1 MDVGTVRPPADRVGV
16 TAIRVRAF
24 VPEDRSGAVDVLEA
38 LGASGTFRD
47 EEVRVAAGVIDDAIA
62 DPAGY
67 VILAGDAGDAKGTAR
82 GFVCGGSTPLTESTW
97 HLYWIC
103 VHPEAAGRGLGR
115 ALQSRFEESVRAR
128 GGRRVVVETSGR
140 ADYARARRFYEAAGY
155 GEAGRISDFYA
166 DGDACV
172 LYSKTL

>member
-1 MDVGTVRPPADRVGV
+1 VGV
-16 TAIRVRAF
+16 TGLGVRPFGAG
-24 VPEDRSGAVDVLEA
+24 DRAAAVEVLEV
-38 LGASGTFRD
+38 LGACGVFRE

-62 DPAGY
+62 DPLGY
-67 VILAGDAGDAKGTAR
+67 VILAGEAEKIVR

-103 VHPEAAGRGLGR
+103 VHPEASGHGLGR
-115 ALQSRFEESVRAR
+115 ALQSRFEQAVHDQ

-155 GEAGRISDFYA
+155 REVGRIPDFYA
-166 DGDACV
+166 AGDSCV
-172 LYSKTL
+172 LYAKTL